1 MHIWYLPVVYFTSV
15 FFFLPD
21 IRYRANLLLPQ
32 RFRATGKQMAQATSK
47 ACSVPGCC
55 CYSQKQPYLSFH
67 SFPVHGEVRR
77 RWIQAIRRE
86 EGPDFT
92 IQTGTTYVCSRH
104 FTLDDYVLEMSSP
117 FSITIRRLKA
127 NAVPSLFSWNDF
139 TPGGKMDR
147 VERSQKRPPVLS
159 VGAQIKDITRPPV
172 PSVGAEIK
180 DITRPP
186 VPSVGEQIKDITRP
200 PVPSVGAEIKDI
212 TRPPVLSVGA
222 QIKDITRPPV
232 PSVGAEIKDITRPPV
247 PSVGAEI
254 KDVTRPPVPSV
265 GAEIKDVTRPPVSS
279 VGAEIKDVTRPPVPS
294 VGAEIKDVTRPPV
307 PSVGAEIKDVT
318 RPPVLSVGAQI
329 KKALYDALKQEHDYA
344 TPPPAGMLDGTVD
357 YIQYLEAELKNALP
371 PSPSSSD
378 LFSRYCASDDQMRF
392 YTRFPSER
400 VFRIFWESIAPSASQ
415 LLYWNKAQRISE
427 GSSDPASP
435 SPPSTLPLIDE
446 FLIYCMQVA
455 VGVKEQ
461 VIADMFRIR
470 LTAVSRVTITWAN
483 YLFFVLG
490 TLPLWPSR
498 EKVKAAMPG
507 IFKKCCPDVRVVLEC
522 AEIPAAAA
530 AAAAAAS
537 SSSGSRVSSRC
548 RNGMTFKPYFKGLIG
563 VAPHGLVT
571 FFSPLYA
578 GSLSDE
584 DITKVSG
591 VLPLLEP
598 GDEVVAGE
606 GFGIGEL
613 LSGVGAKLVTRLT
626 REDAEKTRAVERLGT
641 AVGRVIGRIKS
652 NHIWDS
658 PVPPALMGSVSQIW
672 HNCCVMV
679 NFQGPLSLDEDCDLE
694 RMLA

>member
-1 MHIWYLPVVYFTSV
+1 
-15 FFFLPD
+15 
-21 IRYRANLLLPQ
+21 
-32 RFRATGKQMAQATSK
+32 MAQATSK

-92 IQTGTTYVCSRH
+92 IQTGSTYVCSRH
-104 FTLDDYVLEMSSP
+104 FTLDDYVLGMSSP
-117 FSITIRRLKA
+117 FSITILRLKA
-127 NAVPSLFSWNDF
+127 DAVPSLFPWNDF

-147 VERSQKRPPVLS
+147 VYERSQKRPPV
-159 VGAQIKDITRPPV
+159 P
-172 PSVGAEIK
+172 
-180 DITRPP
+180 
-186 VPSVGEQIKDITRP
+186 
-200 PVPSVGAEIKDI
+200 
-212 TRPPVLSVGA
+212 
-222 QIKDITRPPV
+222 
-232 PSVGAEIKDITRPPV
+232 
-247 PSVGAEI
+247 
-254 KDVTRPPVPSV
+254 
-265 GAEIKDVTRPPVSS
+265 S

-318 RPPVLSVGAQI
+318 RPPVPCVGAEIKDVTRPPVPCVGAQIKDVTRPPVPSVGAQIKDVTRPPVPSVGAEIKDVTRPLVPSVGAQIKDVTRPPVPFVGAQIKDVTRPPVPSVGAQIKDVTRPPVPSVGAEI
-329 KKALYDALKQEHDYA
+329 KKALYDALKREHDYA
-344 TPPPAGMLDGTVD
+344 TPLPAGMLDGTVE
-357 YIQYLEAELKNALP
+357 YIEYLEAQLKNALRP
-371 PSPSSSD
+371 PSSD
-378 LFSRYCASDDQMRF
+378 LFGRYCASDDQMRF

-400 VFRIFWESIAPSASQ
+400 VFRIFWESIAPSASR
-415 LLYWNKAQRISE
+415 LLSWTEAQRIGE
-427 GSSDPASP
+427 GSGDLLASP

-455 VGVKEQ
+455 VGAKEQ
-461 VIADMFRIR
+461 VIADTFRIR

-483 YLFFVLG
+483 YLYFLLG
-490 TLPLWPSR
+490 ALPLWASR

-507 IFKKCCPDVRVVLEC
+507 KFKKCCPDVRVILDC

-530 AAAAAAS
+530 ATAS
-537 SSSGSRVSSRC
+537 SSRSRASSRC
-548 RNGMTFKPYFKGLIG
+548 RNGTTFKPYFKGLIG

-578 GSLSDE
+578 GSVSDE
-584 DITKVSG
+584 EMTKVSG

-613 LSGVGAKLVTRLT
+613 LSGVGAKLVAAPVERSARSGIT
-626 REDAEKTRAVERLGT
+626 REDGEKTQAVARLRT
-641 AVGRVIGRIKS
+641 VAGRVIGRIKS

-658 PVPPALMGSVSQIW
+658 PVPPALMGTVRQIW

-679 NFQGPLSLDEDCDLE
+679 NFQGPLSLDED
-694 RMLA
+694 